1 MSQHKVASPN
11 MREHLS
17 IEILQ
22 NGHLWSIVNHQ
33 QTGVILQKKYYAEY
47 IGPGAAI
54 GGPFDP
60 ECISIHVLGAVEYEI
75 PKTDEMRFSAFQ
87 NRIKNIEQLKEICE
101 ISSPLNRGIA
111 ILVMFSQQFSLE
123 EIQRI
128 PNNLLAMLV
137 GVAPSTITAAWKQFL
152 ANQRN
157 AEVPPSVQSTGMLLN
172 NVVSFYG

>member
-1 MSQHKVASPN
+1 
-11 MREHLS
+11 
-17 IEILQ
+17 
-22 NGHLWSIVNHQ
+22 
-33 QTGVILQKKYYAEY
+33 
-47 IGPGAAI
+47 
-54 GGPFDP
+54 
-60 ECISIHVLGAVEYEI
+60 
-75 PKTDEMRFSAFQ
+75 
-87 NRIKNIEQLKEICE
+87 
-101 ISSPLNRGIA
+101 
-111 ILVMFSQQFSLE
+111 MFSQQFSLE